1 MIFKRRFLTGD
12 ILMRSTFLPFAKPA
26 IRDKELKEVQA
37 CLESG
42 WLTTG
47 PRVEKF
53 EAALKAYFGQE
64 HVITVSSATAGLH
77 LALLTLKLQPG
88 DEVITTA
95 MTFVAT
101 LNTIEHAGGRP
112 VLVDIDPKTYNMD
125 LNQVERAITPRTRA
139 IMPVHYAGA
148 PVDLDALYALA
159 EKHNLTVIEDCA
171 HAMGTEYKGKRL
183 GSFGHIQVFSFHPNK
198 NMTTGEGGCIVT
210 SDKDALAHMKIFRFH
225 GIAKDSFN
233 RYAKDGSPFYDVI
246 APGFKYNMMD
256 IQAALGIH
264 QLADLDQFI
273 ERRNVLAQQYHT
285 VFKDWDVFTLPQGPA
300 FDHLHAWHLY
310 IPLLNTD
317 KSPVS
322 RDEILAR
329 MKDHNIGLGFHYQAC
344 HLFTYYKDAYGYKEG
359 DFPHAEDFANR
370 AMSLPLFPTMTDLD
384 QQDVVEALSIIIKRF

>member
-1 MIFKRRFLTGD
+1 MP
-12 ILMRSTFLPFAKPA
+12 RSTFLPFAKPT
-26 IRDKELKEVQA
+26 IRDKELNEVRD

-53 EAALKAYFGQE
+53 EAALKAYFGQA
-64 HVITVSSATAGLH
+64 HVITVTSATAGLH

-159 EKHNLTVIEDCA
+159 DKHGLVVIEDCA
-171 HAMGTEYKGKRL
+171 HAIGTEYKGKKVGSL
-183 GSFGHIQVFSFHPNK
+183 GPKGGHIQVFSFHPNK

-210 SDKDALAHMKIFRFH
+210 SDKEALAHMKIFRFH

-233 RYAKDGSPFYDVI
+233 RFAKDGSPFYDVV

-264 QLADLDQFI
+264 QLAALDGFI
-273 ERRNVLAQQYHT
+273 ERRNVLAHRYHEA
-285 VFKDWDVFTLPQGPA
+285 FKEWDVFTLPQGPS

-310 IPLLNTD
+310 IPLLNAD

-344 HLFTYYKDAYGYKEG
+344 HLFTYYKDTYGYKEG

-370 AMSLPLFPTMTDLD
+370 AMSLPLFPTMTDQD
-384 QQDVVEALSIIIKRF
+384 QQDVVEALAIILKKA